1 MILCIEDEADLREDL
16 VDELQ
21 ESGYRVLA
29 APDAYRAL
37 EMLKTVQPHLILCDI
52 TMPGLDGYG
61 FLDIVRNTFPQ
72 LATTPFVF
80 LTAQATPQQVIKG
93 KQAGADDYLLK
104 PVDFDLMLA
113 TIATRLQQVARMHE
127 RYTQDALKVQQMV
140 GYLHEQRTQ
149 ASFLHV
155 AQAFDYVAAGIVLLD
170 ASLNVCFANKVAAQM
185 LSATY
190 APRVGERF
198 TLGMGGASSCFHK
211 AFNDAVIASQ
221 SDDDA
226 VGSVV
231 LPRPDGEH
239 DLLLM
244 VCPLASRHVL
254 HASDPVVMV
263 MVCDPQQ
270 RKRLSPEAL
279 GNVFGLT
286 PTEALIACAFAE
298 GKRSDAIA
306 TQFGVS
312 ATTVAFHKRNLFQ
325 KTNTN
330 RQADLI
336 ALLLTLSVIDA

>member
-1 MILCIEDEADLREDL
+1 M

-21 ESGYRVLA
+21 EAGYQVLA
-29 APDAYRAL
+29 ASDAYHAL
-37 EMLKTVQPHLILCDI
+37 EILKTTQPHLILCDI

-61 FLDIVRNTFPQ
+61 FLDVVRSTLPE
-72 LATTPFVF
+72 LAATPFVF
-80 LTAQATPQQVIKG
+80 LTAQAAPQQVIKG
-93 KQAGADDYLLK
+93 KRAGADDYLLK

-113 TIATRLQQVARMHE
+113 TIAVRLQQVARMHD
-127 RYTQDALKVQQMV
+127 RYTQDAMQVQQAL
-140 GYLHEQRTQ
+140 GCLHESRTQ

-170 ASLNVCFANKVAAQM
+170 INLNVCFANRVAVK
-185 LSATY
+185 LLDGTH
-190 APRVGERF
+190 APKIGQRF
-198 TLGMGGASSCFHK
+198 TIEIGRVSACFRNV
-211 AFNDAVIASQ
+211 FDEAVISSQ

-239 DLLLM
+239 DILLM
-244 VCPLASRHVL
+244 VCPLASHHVL
-254 HASDPVVMV
+254 SPSDPIVMI
-263 MVCDPQQ
+263 MVCDPKQ

-279 GNVFGLT
+279 SGVFGLT
-286 PTEALIACAFAE
+286 PTEAQIACAFAE

-306 TQFGVS
+306 IQFGIS

-336 ALLLTLSVIDA
+336 ALLLTLSIVDA